1 MTDSDWGNT
10 IAAAGQGDERAW
22 DAILEQLRPLLR
34 QFADRQLD
42 GGLRRRVEPS
52 DVVQESLAEA
62 WKARAG
68 FKGRSR
74 AELVAWLQ
82 AILEHN
88 VQDAVREHI
97 EADKRS
103 VRQERSLDE
112 LRSSGAA
119 GPDVFIS
126 AEPSPASRLARRESI
141 ARLMQFLD
149 DLPPR
154 QREAVRMRYLER
166 RTLKEIA
173 TNFEC
178 NENAAAQLIARGVST
193 LRRSLKQ
200 LQSPSTG

>member
-1 MTDSDWGNT
+1 MSSDWGNL
-10 IAAAGQGDERAW
+10 IASAGQGDKQAW
-22 DAILEQLRPLLR
+22 DLMVERLRPLLR
-34 QFADRQLD
+34 QLADRQLD
-42 GGLRRRVEPS
+42 GRLRHRVEPS
-52 DVVQESLAEA
+52 DIVQESLADA
-62 WKARAG
+62 WKAREG

-74 AELVAWLQ
+74 AELVAWFQ

-119 GPDVFIS
+119 RPDVFIS
-126 AEPSPASRLARRESI
+126 AELSPGTRLARRESI

-154 QREAVRMRYLER
+154 QREALRMRYIEH
-166 RTLKEIA
+166 RTLHEIA
-173 TNFEC
+173 AHLNCKT
-178 NENAAAQLIARGVST
+178 NAAAQLIARGLSN
-193 LRRSLKQ
+193 LRRSHEQ
-200 LQSPSTG
+200 VQSPSN